1 MAAAAAARPPPLQ
14 VRLLA
19 AELAA
24 LVGFSPRLIWSPV
37 CSVVV
42 VGWLVVGAVRADLA
56 GALVGPS
63 VAAFLM
69 RIFGL

>member
-1 MAAAAAARPPPLQ
+1 

-19 AELAA
+19 AEFAA
-24 LVGFSPRLIWSPV
+24 LVGFSPRLICSPV

-42 VGWLVVGAVRADLA
+42 VGWLVVGAARADLA
-56 GALVGPS
+56 LFGAS

-69 RIFGL
+69 RIFEL